1 MVPMLSALI
10 ITKNE
15 EDVIGQCLDLLQWAD
30 ECVVI
35 DSGSTDATCEIARA
49 HGARV
54 IHNDWP
60 GYGAQRNFGGEQCRG
75 DWILAVDADEEITP
89 GLSKAIQDTLSS
101 DPEYEV
107 FKIQRVEVLFG
118 KQLRFGASLHYLPR
132 LYRSHFGWDNRPVH
146 ESLLLSN
153 YSAGRIPGVLLHHSH
168 RDLDQRMRKHN
179 RYSTIKAE
187 MINATRR
194 PVSLATAVAHGL
206 AAFGRCL
213 LLKGAILDGWRGIVY
228 AMMAGHATLLAY
240 AKAIESNM
248 RAEQADRHDPSRD
261 EPNL

>member
-1 MVPMLSALI
+1 MLSALI
-10 ITKNE
+10 ITKDE
-15 EDVIGQCLDLLQWAD
+15 EDVIGQCLDFLQWAD
-30 ECVVI
+30 ERVVI

-75 DWILAVDADEEITP
+75 D
-89 GLSKAIQDTLSS
+89 LSS

-107 FKIQRVEVLFG
+107 FKIRRVEILFG

-132 LYRSHFGWDNRPVH
+132 LYRSHFEWNNRPVH
-146 ESLLLSN
+146 ESLLLGN

-168 RDLDQRMRKHN
+168 RDLHQRMRKHN
-179 RYSTIKAE
+179 RYSIIKAE
-187 MINATRR
+187 MIKARRR
-194 PVSLATAVAHGL
+194 PVSLATAVIHGL
-206 AAFGRCL
+206 AAFWRCL
-213 LLKGAILDGWRGIVY
+213 LLKGGILDGWRGIVY

-240 AKAIESNM
+240 AMVVESNM
-248 RAEQADRHDPSRD
+248 RAEQADRHNPSRD

>member
-1 MVPMLSALI
+1 MLSALI

-30 ECVVI
+30 ERVVI

-75 DWILAVDADEEITP
+75 DWILGVDADEEVTP
-89 GLSKAIQDTLSS
+89 DLAKAIQDTLSS
-101 DPEYEV
+101 EPEYEV
-107 FKIQRVEVLFG
+107 FKIRRVEIFFG

-132 LYRSHFGWDNRPVH
+132 LYRSHFEWDDRPVH
-146 ESLLLSN
+146 ESLVLGN
-153 YSAGRIPGVLLHHSH
+153 NPAGRISGVLLHHSH
-168 RDLDQRMRKHN
+168 RDLQQRVRKHN
-179 RYSTIKAE
+179 RYSAIKAE
-187 MINATRR
+187 MIKATRR
-194 PVSLATAVAHGL
+194 PVSLSTAVVHGL
-206 AAFGRCL
+206 AAFARCL
-213 LLKGAILDGWRGIVY
+213 LLKGAILDGWRGIIY

-240 AKAIESNM
+240 AKAVESNM
-248 RAEQADRHDPSRD
+248 RAEQADRRD
-261 EPNL
+261 SGCEGLRL

>member
-1 MVPMLSALI
+1 MLSALV
-10 ITKNE
+10 ITQNE
-15 EDVIGQCLDLLQWAD
+15 EDVIVQCLDLLQWAD

-54 IHNDWP
+54 IHNGWP
-60 GYGAQRNFGGEQCRG
+60 GYGAQRNYGGEQCRG
-75 DWILAVDADEEITP
+75 DWILAVDADEEVTP
-89 GLSKAIQDTLSS
+89 DLAKAIQDTVSS

-107 FKIQRVEVLFG
+107 FKIRRVEVLFG

-132 LYRSHFGWDNRPVH
+132 LYRPHFEWDNRPVH
-146 ESLLLSN
+146 ESLLLGN
-153 YSAGRIPGVLLHHSH
+153 YPAGRIPGVLLHNSH
-168 RDLDQRMRKHN
+168 RDLHQRMRKHN
-179 RYSTIKAE
+179 RYSIIKAE
-187 MINATRR
+187 MIKARRR
-194 PVSLATAVAHGL
+194 PVSLATAVMHGL

-213 LLKGAILDGWRGIVY
+213 LLKGGILDGWRGIVY

-240 AKAIESNM
+240 AMVVESNM
-248 RAEQADRHDPSRD
+248 RAEQADRHNPSRD

>member
-1 MVPMLSALI
+1 MLSALI

-15 EDVIGQCLDLLQWAD
+15 EDVIGHCLDLLQWTD
-30 ECVVI
+30 ERVVI

-75 DWILAVDADEEITP
+75 DWILAVDADEEVTP
-89 GLSKAIQDTLSS
+89 DLAKAIQDTVSS
-101 DPEYEV
+101 DPECEV
-107 FKIQRVEVLFG
+107 FNIRRVELLFG

-132 LYRSHFGWDNRPVH
+132 LYRSHFEWDNRPVH
-146 ESLLLSN
+146 ESLVLGN

-168 RDLDQRMRKHN
+168 RDLHQRMCKHN
-179 RYSTIKAE
+179 QYSTLKAE
-187 MINATRR
+187 MINARRR

-213 LLKGAILDGWRGIVY
+213 LLKGGILDGWRGIVY
-228 AMMAGHATLLAY
+228 AMMAGHSTLLAY
-240 AKAIESNM
+240 AKAVESNM
-248 RAEQADRHDPSRD
+248 RADQADRHDPSRD